1 MFLTSDRIENMDTI
15 ALRRFVAA
23 AEELHFAHAAKHLN
37 IPRST
42 LIASVRELEN
52 ELGTPLFDMN
62 ASTTTLTP
70 AGAELLADQQ
80 KKLAATAASVE
91 NKPQPAGG
99 KAKASKGK
107 GRAPAVKGQPR
118 PGKRRQSR

>member
-1 MFLTSDRIENMDTI
+1 MDTI
-15 ALRRFVAA
+15 ALRRFMVA
-23 AEELHFAHAAKHLN
+23 AEELHFARAAKYLK

-42 LIASVRELEN
+42 LLASVRELES

-70 AGAELLADQQ
+70 AGMALLAEEQRKAD
-80 KKLAATAASVE
+80 ATAASVQ

>member
-1 MFLTSDRIENMDTI
+1 MDTI
-15 ALRRFVAA
+15 ALRRFVVA

-37 IPRST
+37 IPRSS
-42 LIASVRELEN
+42 LLASVRELES

-70 AGAELLADQQ
+70 AGQALLADEQRKQ
-80 KKLAATAASVE
+80 AATAASVQ

-99 KAKASKGK
+99 KAKANKGK

>member
-1 MFLTSDRIENMDTI
+1 MDTI
-15 ALRRFVAA
+15 ALRRFVVA
-23 AEELHFAHAAKHLN
+23 AEELHFAHAAKHLS

-52 ELGTPLFDMN
+52 ELGTPLFDMG
-62 ASTTTLTP
+62 ASTTTLTA
-70 AGAELLADQQ
+70 AGRALLADEQR
-80 KKLAATAASVE
+80 KADATAASVQ
-91 NKPQPAGG
+91 NRPQPAGG
-99 KAKASKGK
+99 KARASKGK

>member
-1 MFLTSDRIENMDTI
+1 MDTI
-15 ALRRFVAA
+15 ALRRFLVA

-37 IPRST
+37 SPRST
-42 LIASVRELEN
+42 LIASVRELVN

-62 ASTTTLTP
+62 ATTTTLTP
-70 AGAELLADQQ
+70 AGRDLLFEEQRKRAE
-80 KKLAATAASVE
+80 TAASVQK
-91 NKPQPAGG
+91 NQAQPAGG
-99 KAKASKGK
+99 KAKANKGK

>member
-1 MFLTSDRIENMDTI
+1 MDTI
-15 ALRRFVAA
+15 ALKRFVVA
-23 AEELHFAHAAKHLN
+23 AEELHFARAAKYLD
-37 IPRST
+37 IPRSSV
-42 LIASVRELEN
+42 LASVRELEN

-62 ASTTTLTP
+62 ASTTTLTQ
-70 AGAELLADQQ
+70 AGRELLAEEQ
-80 KKLAATAASVE
+80 KKADATAASVE
-91 NKPQPAGG
+91 NRPQPAGG

>member
-1 MFLTSDRIENMDTI
+1 MDTI
-15 ALRRFVAA
+15 ALRRFVVA

-42 LIASVRELEN
+42 LIASVRELEK

-62 ASTTTLTP
+62 ASKTTLT
-70 AGAELLADQQ
+70 ARGLDLLAEEQRKQ
-80 KKLAATAASVE
+80 AATAASVVQ

-99 KAKASKGK
+99 KAFASKGK
-107 GRAPAVKGQPR
+107 GRTPAVKGQPR